1 MKQQLRSNAPGSRS
15 QRSLRT
21 AEDEI
26 SQFSGD
32 TLEIV
37 VIVAAAVSSVSFVSS
52 AAKGQ
57 FTSLLLVAAIGA
69 THVKTWR
76 QGVLMDC
83 ALMFYADEM

>member
-1 MKQQLRSNAPGSRS
+1 M
-15 QRSLRT
+15 

-26 SQFSGD
+26 SQFSGN

-37 VIVAAAVSSVSFVSS
+37 VIVADAAVSSVSFVSS

-57 FTSLLLVAAIGA
+57 FTSLPLVAAIGA